1 MLYSN
6 RKAIANHIQCTVTLI
21 MNPLEVDVNTKTIR
35 EWISGSPFRIDAPEL
50 FGLKTIF
57 YEVAKPFHI
66 KCSGRF

>member
-6 RKAIANHIQCTVTLI
+6 RKAIAHHVQYNVTLT
-21 MNPLEVDVNTKTIR
+21 MNPLEVYANTKTIR
-35 EWISGSPFRIDAPEL
+35 NWISGSPFRIDAPEL